1 MHSFFPGEEASAA
14 FFLVF
19 RSEVLSSSGFPVAF
33 SGISCQAVSVGRIQ
47 FNCRMRKCAFFSR
60 GFGKIIPRFVGRKKG
75 LREKCREG
83 EVCLDSSGS
92 SLREFKPEPER
103 VRER

>member
-1 MHSFFPGEEASAA
+1 MHSFFLGEEASAA

-33 SGISCQAVSVGRIQ
+33 SGISCQAVSVGRIH

-60 GFGKIIPRFVGRKKG
+60 GFWEDHPSVRWSKDGVA
-75 LREKCREG
+75 G
-83 EVCLDSSGS
+83 EV
-92 SLREFKPEPER
+92 
-103 VRER
+103 

>member
-1 MHSFFPGEEASAA
+1 MVFPSLSPASLVRQFRLEEFSSTVGCVSAP
-14 FFLVF
+14 FLVG
-19 RSEVLSSSGFPVAF
+19 V
-33 SGISCQAVSVGRIQ
+33 
-47 FNCRMRKCAFFSR
+47 
-60 GFGKIIPRFVGRKKG
+60 FGKIIPRSVGRKKG